1 MAPQTRS
8 ITRRNNRLLNPGLAI
23 SKSTRP
29 YKCCVCRHSFGRT
42 ETLNYHWLYSHPGR
56 PLGMPAFVD
65 PSCWGAGNVIEN
77 KKWRIWWKW
86 WMADEE
92 VLTRL
97 VEEGEDVLKVM
108 GESLFFL
115 RCKYTFG
122 AFSA

>member
-1 MAPQTRS
+1 
-8 ITRRNNRLLNPGLAI
+8 
-23 SKSTRP
+23 
-29 YKCCVCRHSFGRT
+29 
-42 ETLNYHWLYSHPGR
+42 
-56 PLGMPAFVD
+56 
-65 PSCWGAGNVIEN
+65 
-77 KKWRIWWKW
+77 
-86 WMADEE
+86 MADEE

>member
-1 MAPQTRS
+1 
-8 ITRRNNRLLNPGLAI
+8 
-23 SKSTRP
+23 
-29 YKCCVCRHSFGRT
+29 
-42 ETLNYHWLYSHPGR
+42 
-56 PLGMPAFVD
+56 MPAFVD
-65 PSCWGAGNVIEN
+65 PSCWGAGNVIEH

-115 RCKYTFG
+115 RCNYTFG